1 MRARLSRGHSAG
13 AIAAVGVATALSHLY
28 HAVREPAIHSLMVG
42 VIVPIALSALLIG
55 AGVRLYRSDLPTSG
69 MRRVAGWTW
78 VGALVGIV
86 FGYPVIPYQAAHG
99 ITMVDVP
106 FVVVNWMTTGGIA
119 GFLIGLYDARQ
130 EQYRDALEAERAELE
145 AREQELERQNER
157 LDHFASVISHDLRN
171 PLTVA
176 TGRLELLQEEHESEH
191 IEAVTTAIDR
201 MDTLIDELLTL
212 ARQDKSIDD
221 TEPVSLASVA
231 DRCWTMITAP
241 EATLAVEDDPTV
253 IADASRL
260 QQLLENLF
268 RNSVEHGSTGSRT
281 GSDDSVEHGSTS
293 NRLQADDSVEHG
305 GDGLTV
311 TVGALPD
318 GSGFYVED
326 DGRGLPEDDV
336 DRLFDPGESTSAD
349 GTGLGLA
356 IVDGIVDAH
365 GWEISATESDAG
377 GARFEITGVET
388 ETAS

>member
-1 MRARLSRGHSAG
+1 M
-13 AIAAVGVATALSHLY
+13 
-28 HAVREPAIHSLMVG
+28 
-42 VIVPIALSALLIG
+42 
-55 AGVRLYRSDLPTSG
+55 
-69 MRRVAGWTW
+69 
-78 VGALVGIV
+78 
-86 FGYPVIPYQAAHG
+86 
-99 ITMVDVP
+99 
-106 FVVVNWMTTGGIA
+106 
-119 GFLIGLYDARQ
+119 
-130 EQYRDALEAERAELE
+130 
-145 AREQELERQNER
+145 
-157 LDHFASVISHDLRN
+157 
-171 PLTVA
+171 A

-260 QQLLENLF
+260 QQLFENLF
-268 RNSVEHGSTGSRT
+268 RNAVEHGSTGSRT

-293 NRLQADDSVEHG
+293 NRPQADDAVEHG
-305 GDGLTV
+305 GDGITV

-365 GWEISATESDAG
+365 GWEISVTESDVG
-377 GARFEITGVET
+377 GARFEVTGVET